1 MIGLRKFARRKAAVF
16 VVLAALAVLAGRPAL
31 SDDTELLR
39 KTSSNP
45 FVFFLLDTSASM
57 SLSPDGQ
64 WVHANGDDPR
74 SKLYQVKRV
83 LYEVLQEVSDVH
95 FGFAAMN
102 QDKAAART
110 KHWLYYTTES
120 VPAGWP
126 ISYPTPDA
134 DGPVKLNADGTVS
147 DDLQG
152 DLMTFGK
159 HIDAAQADGSHVAG
173 SCASPLNLTTQ
184 REKINRYSK
193 LGAAGTSDTKIWLS
207 ANSKTYLLTVNH
219 PGNKPDGNPNPVL
232 GQNNMNIKLTLQQA
246 SSCTGPTF
254 TGSPVVANLSFTL
267 WTDFLM
273 EDEDRG
279 TATAP
284 DDSSSEGIDSI
295 AGFWDF
301 KDIADIANCDAP
313 HPFSGQGW
321 EGNYDGAV
329 NGALPAGVSIQ
340 SDDPFCNSGAA
351 SCNIKFATTFDPLGR
366 PMDRGDVIPIDWRTE
381 NHNEV
386 LSRLAPNHP
395 SGAPDFRI
403 ASYFEDQPDATT
415 GVLPLIDK
423 DQAPYFASGP
433 TRLSKMITDFRC
445 FYLGDKNK
453 CNDAA
458 YDPGWE
464 AIDLAND
471 RDSGCRKPYL
481 IILSDGADTCKGEDP
496 CADTANFRNAGI
508 RTWAIAYG
516 ADCTKVGNPLKCMT
530 QNTDGTLLC
539 PQKAN
544 DLKTELLKILGEI
557 KAQARAF
564 ASAAVPSVQAIVE
577 DKIFLTNF
585 TPFNGTAAWEGH
597 VYAFKKPLP
606 LKGDGTPDTS
616 AANFLWDGAQ
626 VMLSSQTAADPLGS
640 NADQRRVYYTQDDTR
655 GMVFRSGA
663 TVTSARRLFDP
674 TSAATPNAVRYDL
687 WNALNIGFTPG
698 NTSSENAAQTDANAI
713 IATTLAVKTH
723 TETIS
728 GTVVN
733 FRYLLGDIFHSNPLV
748 TGSPPNTLYFSS
760 DTHGYRDF
768 FRKHELRRKILLMGA
783 NDGMLHAFDAGM
795 YDPAIAEANKNTTHT
810 EFTNGSGKELFAY
823 MPRATM
829 PTVNTIS
836 TAVFHQWGVDGTVT
850 AADVFVD
857 PGSRDAPVAAN
868 REWRTVVFGGLREGG
883 PGYFALDITQPDVTH
898 FESTPRGNKEVP
910 KPMNGYVPSCTRG
923 DTGTSTPPVAFSDN
937 CGALPFPAA
946 LWEFDDSVRDTA
958 TGELKR
964 LDEDGNHVRDLG
976 DTWSIPNV
984 GRIRISEGG
993 TTVEKFVMVVG
1004 GGVDPDNKT
1013 APALGAGTW
1022 LYMVDVETG
1031 QAIYKRQLTGA
1042 APSEPA
1048 AVDVDQDGFLDRI
1061 YIGTTA
1067 GLMYRVDLVADSSN
1081 NYPAL
1086 TAKTVRDT
1094 DGDPHTVQRIPDDV
1108 WSPKA
1113 IFNAST
1119 NAGVPLVA
1127 PQTRPIYFRPS
1138 VIFVP
1143 KFGLYA
1149 LAFGT
1154 GDRED
1159 LFANLNEPTGRFYV
1173 FVDDSASLTSGTIP
1187 DESRFTKITPTSLT
1201 TANQYLFGSTPGS
1214 RGWFMELG
1222 TSERLITDPFALSG
1236 VTFFSTFI
1244 PITTVTGDSKN
1255 PQCSRDG
1262 TSNVYIVSSVNAN
1275 PYLTDVGGAPARSFK
1290 ITGFVTNPFTE
1301 SGQTKN
1307 VSSSGSGSGSG
1318 SGTAGATTEICD
1330 TPTQLKL
1337 KETLKTLFPV
1347 NCKFSNQT
1355 VDIKT
1360 ISSDTRLFCIAP
1372 VPVCTIDKNWREH

>member
-1 MIGLRKFARRKAAVF
+1 MTGLRKFARGKAAVL
-16 VVLAALAVLAGRPAL
+16 VVLAVLAVLAGRPAL

-57 SLSPDGQ
+57 SLTPDGR

-74 SKLYQVKRV
+74 SKLYQAKRV
-83 LYEVLQEVSDVH
+83 LYEVLKEVNDVH

-102 QDKAAART
+102 QDQAAART

-120 VPAGWP
+120 PPAGWP
-126 ISYPTPDA
+126 IAYPTPDA
-134 DGPVKLNADGTVS
+134 NGPVKVNADGTVS

-159 HIDAAQADGSHVAG
+159 HIDAAQADGSHVTG
-173 SCASPLNLTTQ
+173 TCTSPLSLSTQ

-193 LGAAGTSDTKIWLS
+193 LGNSGTADTKIWLS
-207 ANSKTYLLTVNH
+207 ANSKTYRLTVNH
-219 PGNKPDGNPNPVL
+219 PGNKPDGSSNPLL
-232 GQNNMNIKLTLQQA
+232 GQNGMNVKFTLEEI
-246 SSCTGPTF
+246 SSCTGPVVARTF
-254 TGSPVVANLSFTL
+254 TANFNFTL

-284 DDSSSEGIDSI
+284 DDSSSEGADSI
-295 AGFWDF
+295 AGFWNF
-301 KDIADIANCDAP
+301 KDIADVANCDSP
-313 HPFSGQGW
+313 HPFSGEGW

-329 NGALPAGVSIQ
+329 NGAPPAGVTISSQ
-340 SDDPFCNSGAA
+340 DPFCNTGAA

-366 PMDRGDVIPIDWRTE
+366 PLDRGDVIPIDWRTE
-381 NHNEV
+381 NKDAL

-395 SGAPDFRI
+395 DGAPDFRI
-403 ASYFEDQPDATT
+403 ASYFKNQPDATT
-415 GVLPLIDK
+415 GVLPLIDR
-423 DQAPYFASGP
+423 DQAPVFASGP

-445 FYLGDKNK
+445 YYLGDKNK
-453 CNDAA
+453 CKDAA

-539 PQKAN
+539 PQTAA

-585 TPFNGTAAWEGH
+585 TPFNATASWEGH

-616 AANFLWDGAQ
+616 ATNFLWDSAQ
-626 VMLSSQTAADPLGS
+626 VMLNSQVNADPLGS
-640 NADQRRVYYTQDDTR
+640 NADQRRVYYSQDNNR
-655 GMVFRSGA
+655 GMVFRDGGI
-663 TVTSARRLFDP
+663 VTSTRRLFDP
-674 TSAATPNAVRYDL
+674 TSSATPNAVRYDL
-687 WNALNIGFTPG
+687 WNAFNIGFTPG
-698 NTSSENAAQTDANAI
+698 NTSSEDTAQTTANQVI
-713 IATTLAVKTH
+713 QTTLAVKTH
-723 TETIS
+723 TETINGS
-728 GTVVN
+728 TVN

-748 TGSPPNTLYFSS
+748 TGSPPNTLYFSN
-760 DTHGYRDF
+760 DVHGYRNF

-810 EFTNGSGKELFAY
+810 EFTNGTGKELFAY
-823 MPRATM
+823 IPRAVM
-829 PTVNTIS
+829 PTVRTI
-836 TAVFHQWGVDGTVT
+836 TGAAFHQWGVDGTVT
-850 AADVFVD
+850 AADVFID
-857 PGSRDAPVAAN
+857 PGSREAPVEAN

-883 PGYFALDITQPDVTH
+883 PGYYALDITQPDVTH
-898 FESTPRGNKEVP
+898 LESTPRGNKEVP
-910 KPMNGYVPSCTRG
+910 KPMNGYVPSCARG
-923 DTGTSTPPVAFSDN
+923 DSGTSTPPVPFSDN

-946 LWEFDDSVRDTA
+946 LWEFDDSVRNTA
-958 TGELKR
+958 TGELKK
-964 LDEDGNHVRDLG
+964 LDEDGNHKQDLG
-976 DTWSIPNV
+976 HTWSIPNI
-984 GRIRISEGG
+984 GRIRITEAGK
-993 TTVEKFVMVVG
+993 TVEKFVMVVG
-1004 GGVDPDNKT
+1004 GGFDPDAKT
-1013 APALGAGTW
+1013 TPASGSGTW
-1022 LYMVDVETG
+1022 IYMVDIETG

-1048 AVDVDQDGFLDRI
+1048 AGDVDQDGFLDRI

-1067 GLMYRVDLVADSSN
+1067 GLMYRVDLVADSSG

-1086 TAKTVRDT
+1086 TSKTVRDT
-1094 DGDPHTVQRIPDDV
+1094 EGTPYTVQRIPDGV
-1108 WSPKA
+1108 WSPRA
-1113 IFNAST
+1113 IFNAS
-1119 NAGVPLVA
+1119 VPLVP

-1159 LFANLNEPTGRFYV
+1159 LFASTNEPTGRFFV
-1173 FVDDSASLTSGTIP
+1173 FVDDTDSLASGTVL
-1187 DESRFTKITPTSLT
+1187 DESRFTKITLTSLT

-1214 RGWFMELG
+1214 RGWFLELG
-1222 TSERLITDPFALSG
+1222 ASERLITDPFALSG
-1236 VTFFSTFI
+1236 VTFFSTFT
-1244 PITTVTGDSKN
+1244 PINVAVDPKN

-1262 TSNVYIVSSVNAN
+1262 VSNIYIVSSVNAN
-1275 PYLTDVGGAPARSFK
+1275 PYLANTATNTQVRSFK

-1307 VSSSGSGSGSG
+1307 SVPGSPGSSG
-1318 SGTAGATTEICD
+1318 SGTATELCD

-1337 KETLKTLFPV
+1337 KETLKSLFPA